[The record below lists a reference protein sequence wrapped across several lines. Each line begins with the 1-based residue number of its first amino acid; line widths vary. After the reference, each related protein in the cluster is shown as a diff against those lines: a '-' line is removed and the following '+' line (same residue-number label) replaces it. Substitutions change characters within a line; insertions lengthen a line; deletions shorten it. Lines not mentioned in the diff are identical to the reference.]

1 MRSRYREAGKFKK
14 TWILDQVCDVAG
26 FNRDHARRVMTG
38 RSRVRTRRSGPR
50 RKYEALVRKHLID
63 LWVKS
68 GYMGSKR
75 LKAALPLWLPF
86 YTAPD
91 CCPEVRRQ
99 LIEISTATID
109 RILAHLRRP
118 STRGFSLTRAG
129 HLLKNRIPLKLLGEI
144 VDRAGFVEAD
154 TVAHC
159 GDVIGGDYIH
169 SLTLT
174 DLCSGW
180 TENRAIWNKLS
191 GDVLKAIEEIEKSL
205 PFDLFGFSCDNG
217 GEFLNEALLD
227 YFQGKKRQT
236 PVQMTRSRAYKKN
249 DNAHV
254 EQKNWTHVRQLF
266 GYFRFDQKE
275 WVELMNEIYRF
286 YWNPLR
292 NFFHPSLKLI
302 KKERVGSKLKKVYDE
317 PKTPYQRLL
326 DSGQLTVQQKQHLR
340 DQFKA
345 LDPFKLQF
353 ELARSISSLKELYRK
368 SREGALAA

>member
-1 MRSRYREAGKFKK
+1 
-14 TWILDQVCDVAG
+14 
-26 FNRDHARRVMTG
+26 
-38 RSRVRTRRSGPR
+38 
-50 RKYEALVRKHLID
+50 
-63 LWVKS
+63 
-68 GYMGSKR
+68 
-75 LKAALPLWLPF
+75 
-86 YTAPD
+86 
-91 CCPEVRRQ
+91 VRRQ